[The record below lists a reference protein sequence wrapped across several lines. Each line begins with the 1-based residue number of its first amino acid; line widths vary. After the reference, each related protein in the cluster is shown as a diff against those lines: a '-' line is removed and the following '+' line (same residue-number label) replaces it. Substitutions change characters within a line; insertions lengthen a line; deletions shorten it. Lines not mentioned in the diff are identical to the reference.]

1 MIPDSPGALM
11 LNQVPRSVV
20 PGITFPALPDAPAST
35 MLALQYQLEASQ
47 WMPAATILDRQL
59 EQLHRVFEHARRT
72 VPYYAT
78 LYAGVATIGRE
89 GFTLDFLRTLPI
101 SSRAMVQKADE
112 QMRSQAL
119 PPAHGKTFS
128 KTTSGSTGQPVKLL
142 ATDATKLIWLALTL
156 RDHAW
161 HQRDFS
167 RRLGAIKWAPRD
179 SCHPPDGHREPDWGA
194 AVNVL
199 YDSAPAAMLNVT
211 ATLPE
216 QVAWL
221 LREKPGYLISY
232 PSNLAALAAYC
243 IAQKIILPGLS
254 EVRTIGETLTPAQRA
269 LFRAAWDAPTVD
281 LYSCEEIGYIALQ
294 CPEHEH
300 YHVQSEN
307 LLLEIVDDHGHPCA
321 PGESGRVLVSSLHN
335 FATPLLRYELG
346 DHAVFG
352 EACPCG
358 RHLPVITKVLGRT
371 RNRLILPDGRSE
383 FPYLGEHGQIRRL
396 TGVRVQAF
404 QFVQHSVE
412 EVEVKLVTDR
422 VFTPGEADQVIRKVQ
437 ENLGHPFRIR
447 LTHCAAIPAGAR
459 GKFEEFVSLVER

>member
-1 MIPDSPGALM
+1 M

-20 PGITFPALPDAPAST
+20 PGIGFPALPDAQAST

-47 WMPAATILDRQL
+47 WMPAATILGRQL
-59 EQLHRVFEHARRT
+59 EQLRKVFEHARRT

-78 LYAGVATIGRE
+78 LFAGYDSGGPE
-89 GFTLDFLRTLPI
+89 GITLDFLRTLPI
-101 SSRAMVQKADE
+101 STRAMVQKADA
-112 QMRSQAL
+112 QMRSRAV
-119 PPAHGKTFS
+119 PPAHGRTFRL
-128 KTTSGSTGQPVKLL
+128 TTSGSTGQPVKLL
-142 ATDATKLIWLALTL
+142 QTDATKLIWLALTL

-167 RRLGAIKWAPRD
+167 RRLCAIKWAARS
-179 SCHPPDGHREPDWGA
+179 SCGPPEGHREEGWGA
-194 AVNVL
+194 AVDVL

-211 ATLPE
+211 AAMPE

-243 IAQKIILPGLS
+243 IEQKTTLPGLT
-254 EVRTIGETLTPAQRA
+254 EVRTIGETLTSAQRA
-269 LFRAAWDAPTVD
+269 LFRSAWDVKTVD
-281 LYSCEEIGYIALQ
+281 LYSCEEAGYLALQ
-294 CPEHEH
+294 CPKHDH

-307 LLLEIVDDHGHPCA
+307 VLLEIVDEEGNPCA

-383 FPYLGEHGQIRRL
+383 FPYLGEHGQTQRL
-396 TGVRVQAF
+396 TGVHVQAF
-404 QFVQHSVE
+404 QFVQHSVQ
-412 EVEVKLVTDR
+412 EVEVKYVTDR
-422 VFTPGEADQVIRKVQ
+422 VFTPEETDKVIRMVQ
-437 ENLGHPFRIR
+437 DNLGYPFRIR
-447 LTHCAAIPAGAR
+447 ITHCDSISAGAR
-459 GKFEEFVSLVER
+459 GKYEEFVSLVGL